1 MTDAL
6 LLIHAFPL
14 DARMW
19 DEQLRALDGGVA
31 VVAVDLPGFGGTP
44 LEGDVTTMAVAA
56 RHCLEELDRAG
67 LQRAVVC
74 GLSMGGYVALD
85 LWRSARERIVG
96 LVLANTRAE
105 ADTEEGKQRRRTIA
119 ETVRREGMVAIL
131 DSQRALVSP
140 SVSDDVWERVA
151 SLVASQ
157 PPESV
162 AAMSLGLAERPDSRP
177 DLPTIDVPTLVVT
190 STDDQLIDPA
200 LSRSMADGIPGA
212 ELAVIEGAGH
222 LSNMERP
229 DEFNGL
235 LLSHLER
242 CGLRASP

>member
-1 MTDAL
+1 MTDGL

-19 DEQLRALDGGVA
+19 EEQLQVLSGVQIVA
-31 VVAVDLPGFGGTP
+31 VNLPGFGGIP
-44 LEGDVTTMAVAA
+44 LEGEVTTMAVAA
-56 RHCLEELDRAG
+56 RRCVEELDRAG
-67 LQRAVVC
+67 LDRVVAC
-74 GLSMGGYVALD
+74 GLSMGGYVALE

-105 ADTEEGKQRRRTIA
+105 PDTEEGKQRRRAIA
-119 ETVRREGMVAIL
+119 ELVQREGMVAII

-151 SLVASQ
+151 SIVASQ

-162 AAMSLGLAERPDSRP
+162 SAMSLGLAERPDSRP
-177 DLPTIDVPTLVVT
+177 DLATIDVPTLVVT
-190 STDDQLIDPA
+190 STDDQLIDPE
-200 LSRSMADGIPGA
+200 LSRSMADAIPGA

-229 DEFNGL
+229 AEFTGL
-235 LLSHLER
+235 LRRHLDR
-242 CGLRASP
+242 CGLG